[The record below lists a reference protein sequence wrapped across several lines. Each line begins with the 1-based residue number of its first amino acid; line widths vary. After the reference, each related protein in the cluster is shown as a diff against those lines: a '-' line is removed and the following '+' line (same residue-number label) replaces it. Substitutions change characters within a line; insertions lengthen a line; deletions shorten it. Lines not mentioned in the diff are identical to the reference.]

1 MGASKLAYIPK
12 TATLQGLDLSL
23 QPVTVDVFVAKFL
36 YHVPPIS
43 GYFNQSD
50 SDSVKRSNIL
60 ALFYLDE
67 IQAIKTFDGTNYRV
81 GFVGMVIV
89 GGTNAAFHKS
99 TRFSGCR
106 PKNTSSNFEYLND
119 AGLNTLGNIIPGAW
133 PNVIADLLNNSIKLT
148 SIIKSAFYTANN
160 KWGVKMKCIGIQDH
174 PENPANYTESVF
186 TTVHEKTIGL
196 NTTLTLTEYPVNV
209 GDYYLVAPNRYEVRH
224 YITNDEG
231 TTERDMWTVTMNL
244 YGRSC
249 TFGSTLIEASTPG
262 YIANT
267 RYFNA
272 VTLIWKDAITGNPAD
287 ATTPMTY
294 LFTDLAGSNVAPD
307 GFYMFAE
314 IYNNHRGYVQ
324 VSGGNG
330 GIVGWDEPTPD
341 HPDGGFDLGSLRL
354 EIPYYGYGNTIVVAY
369 ADAES
374 NGFVTPKGFMYEEN
388 IDGVVTM
395 FAGQVPSTT
404 RKGAGYY
411 ILSEGYGEFPYET
424 CGWVRLSS
432 SGVVID
438 SSEN

>member
-12 TATLQGLDLSL
+12 TATLKGLDLSL

-43 GYFNQSD
+43 GYFNQAD

-67 IQAIKTFDGTNYRV
+67 IQAIETFDGTNYRV

-89 GGTNAAFHKS
+89 GGDKAAFHKS

-196 NTTLTLTEYPVNV
+196 NTTLTLTEHPVNV
-209 GDYYLVAPNRYEVRH
+209 GNYYLVAPNRYEVKH

-244 YGRSC
+244 YGRNC

-262 YIANT
+262 AIGSI
-267 RYFNA
+267 RYLNSK
-272 VTLIWKDAITGNPAD
+272 TLVRKSDITGNPD
-287 ATTPMTY
+287 DINIILSS
-294 LFTDLAGSNVAPD
+294 LFSDIAGSNVVPD
-307 GFYMFAE
+307 GFYMFTE
-314 IYNNHRGYVQ
+314 IYNNHRGYIQ
-324 VSGGNG
+324 ILGGVM
-330 GIVGWDEPTPD
+330 VGFDEPTPD
-341 HPDGGFDLGSLRL
+341 NPNGGFDLGTLRL

-369 ADAES
+369 ADALS
-374 NGFVTPKGFMYEEN
+374 NGFITPKGFMYEEN
-388 IDGVVTM
+388 VGGVVTM

-424 CGWVRLSS
+424 CGWVRLNS

-438 SSEN
+438 SSLN